1 MELVIRDAVIE
12 DAPAIA
18 QLNRDG
24 MGYDYPVE
32 RTREKLRACLGNPSH
47 KILVAE
53 SEGVVVGY
61 VHLED
66 YDTLYADSL
75 KNILGIAVA
84 ESCRRQG
91 VGKALLQAGE
101 EWAAS
106 TGAAGVRLVSGESR
120 KGAHAFYQTLGYTG
134 NKLQRNFK
142 KRLP

>member
-1 MELVIRDAVIE
+1 MELVIRDAVVE

-24 MGYDYPVE
+24 MGHDYPVE

-134 NKLQRNFK
+134 NKPQRNFK

>member
-1 MELVIRDAVIE
+1 MELVIRDAVVE

-32 RTREKLRACLGNPSH
+32 RTREKLRACLGTPSH
-47 KILVAE
+47 KILMAE

>member
-1 MELVIRDAVIE
+1 MELVIRDAVVE

-120 KGAHAFYQTLGYTG
+120 KGDHAFYQTLGYTG

-142 KRLP
+142 TLLQ

>member
-1 MELVIRDAVIE
+1 MELVIRDAVVE

-53 SEGVVVGY
+53 SEGVVVSY

-66 YDTLYADSL
+66 YDTLYADPR
-75 KNILGIAVA
+75 KNVWGIAGA
-84 ESCRRQG
+84 EACPRQG
-91 VGKALLQAGE
+91 VGKALPQAGE

>member
-1 MELVIRDAVIE
+1 MELVIRDAVVE

-142 KRLP
+142 KRSP

>member
-1 MELVIRDAVIE
+1 MELVIRDAVVE

-84 ESCRRQG
+84 ESCRLHRGRRSAPGLRGKPQGRPRLLSNLGLYRQ
-91 VGKALLQAGE
+91 
-101 EWAAS
+101 
-106 TGAAGVRLVSGESR
+106 
-120 KGAHAFYQTLGYTG
+120 
-134 NKLQRNFK
+134 
-142 KRLP
+142 

>member
-1 MELVIRDAVIE
+1 MELVIRDAVVE

-84 ESCRRQG
+84 EACRRQG

-106 TGAAGVRLVSGESR
+106 TGTAGVRLVSGESR

>member
-1 MELVIRDAVIE
+1 MELVIRDAVVE

-32 RTREKLRACLGNPSH
+32 RTREKLRACLGTPSH

-84 ESCRRQG
+84 EACRRQG

>member
-1 MELVIRDAVIE
+1 MELVIRDAVVE

-32 RTREKLRACLGNPSH
+32 RTREKLRACLGTPSH